1 MSSSIGG
8 GGEMGEA
15 LESSNGRKEVRISGF
30 FAIHCHLAASHCSED
45 MNTPDFLTKMPEP
58 LQPRDHVMLAAPAR
72 HVTKAQVDAAIQAI
86 EAAGFTAVMPE
97 GLLAQ
102 QGQFGGSD
110 AHRARVMNQGFESLK
125 IKAIWVM
132 RGGYGCARIL
142 PLLNQQAFSDAPTW
156 MVGFSD
162 ATALHAWANRLGVM
176 TLHAPVANTYSSCA
190 DMEKQA
196 FWRSLTASHAGGKGS
211 LVVGGNLSVLY
222 SLMGTP
228 YFPNLKGNWLLIE
241 DLDEYLYHMDR
252 MMLAF
257 RLAGILDEVKGVLV
271 GSFTQLHDNTI
282 ASGQSIN
289 NPFGQTMKEIIVSH
303 VPSNKPIHWDLPI
316 GHGTKNV
323 PVVLGESWESQMH
336 HFALEIP

>member
-1 MSSSIGG
+1 
-8 GGEMGEA
+8 MGEA
-15 LESSNGRKEVRISGF
+15 LESSKGRKEVRISGF

-45 MNTPDFLTKMPEP
+45 MNTPDYLTKMPEP
-58 LQPRDHVMLAAPAR
+58 LQPGDHVMLAAPAR
-72 HVTKAQVDAAIQAI
+72 HVTKVQVDAATEAI
-86 EAAGFTAVMPE
+86 EAGGFTAVMPE

-176 TLHAPVANTYSSCA
+176 TLHAPVANTFSSCA
-190 DMEKQA
+190 DREKQA
-196 FWRSLTASHAGGKGS
+196 FWRSLTAPYAGGEES

-241 DLDEYLYHMDR
+241 DVDEYLYHVDR

-282 ASGQSIN
+282 ASGQSTN
-289 NPFGQTMKEIIVSH
+289 NPFGQTLGEIIVSH

-323 PVVLGESWESQMH
+323 PVVLGASWESQMH
-336 HFALEIP
+336 HFALEIA

>member
-1 MSSSIGG
+1 
-8 GGEMGEA
+8 MGES

-30 FAIHCHLAASHCSED
+30 FAIHCHLAASHCSEA
-45 MNTPDFLTKMPEP
+45 MNTPDYLTKMPDP
-58 LQPRDHVMLAAPAR
+58 LQPGDHVMLAAPAR
-72 HVTKAQVDAAIQAI
+72 FVTKAQVDAAIQAI
-86 EAAGFTAVMPE
+86 EEAGFTAVMPE

-110 AHRARVMNQGFESLK
+110 AHRARVMNQGFESQE

-156 MVGFSD
+156 IMGFSD
-162 ATALHAWANRLGVM
+162 ATALHAWANRLAVM
-176 TLHAPVANTYSSCA
+176 TLHAPVANTFSPSA
-190 DMEKQA
+190 AWEKQA
-196 FWRSLTASHAGGKGS
+196 FWKSLTTPQLGGKES
-211 LVVGGNLSVLY
+211 RVVGGNLSVLY

-228 YFPNLKGNWLLIE
+228 YFPDLKGNWLLIE
-241 DLDEYLYHMDR
+241 DLDEYLYHLDR

-282 ASGQSIN
+282 ASGQSTD
-289 NPFGQTMKEIIVSH
+289 NPFGQTMEEIIVSH
-303 VPSNKPIHWDLPI
+303 VPSNKPIHWNLPI
-316 GHGTKNV
+316 GHGTENV
-323 PVVLGESWESQMH
+323 PVVLGATWESQMH
-336 HFALEIP
+336 RFPLEIP

>member
-1 MSSSIGG
+1 
-8 GGEMGEA
+8 MGEA
-15 LESSNGRKEVRISGF
+15 LESSKGRKEVRISGF

-58 LQPRDHVMLAAPAR
+58 LQPGDHVMLAAPAR
-72 HVTKAQVDAAIQAI
+72 HVTKAQVDAATQAI
-86 EAAGFTAVMPE
+86 EAAGFTAVTPE

-110 AHRARVMNQGFESLK
+110 AHRARVMNQGFESRK
-125 IKAIWVM
+125 IKAIWMM

-176 TLHAPVANTYSSCA
+176 TLHAPVANTFSSCS
-190 DMEKQA
+190 DREKQA

-289 NPFGQTMKEIIVSH
+289 NPFGQTMEEIIVSH

>member
-1 MSSSIGG
+1 
-8 GGEMGEA
+8 MGEA
-15 LESSNGRKEVRISGF
+15 LESSKGRKEVRISGF

-45 MNTPDFLTKMPEP
+45 MNTPDYLTKMPEP
-58 LQPRDHVMLAAPAR
+58 LQPGDHVMLAAPAR
-72 HVTKAQVDAAIQAI
+72 HVTKVQVDAATEAI
-86 EAAGFTAVMPE
+86 EAGGFTAVMPE

-176 TLHAPVANTYSSCA
+176 TLHAPVANTFSSCA
-190 DMEKQA
+190 DREKQA
-196 FWRSLTASHAGGKGS
+196 FWRSLTAPHAGGEES

-241 DLDEYLYHMDR
+241 DVDEYLYHVDR

-282 ASGQSIN
+282 ASGQSTN
-289 NPFGQTMKEIIVSH
+289 NPFGQTLGEIIVSH

-323 PVVLGESWESQMH
+323 PVVLGASWESQMH
-336 HFALEIP
+336 HFALEIA